1 MKHEGPEPVHSDFVL
16 LARSSIPPQ
25 RKDFE
30 LDDFEVV
37 GKPLGCGAIGSVS
50 RVVQKGTGRFFAM
63 KVMSKTKVLE
73 FDLLANVEREIAAQ
87 QKLRHPNILRLY
99 KCFESQE
106 GIHLLLEYASNGSL
120 FELLRDHGREAAA
133 SGQERLGLPEALAA
147 GMFRSVA
154 EAVHFLHCNGFM
166 HRDLKP
172 ENILVCEGGELKLA
186 DFGWCNMLE
195 GVSRRTF
202 CGTMEYVSPEMLASE
217 PHDCMVDVWAA
228 GVLLFEMLVGRSPFA
243 AVSHLQMIANITKVA
258 YEFPHHVSVSA
269 RDLVGRLLVKEPRGR
284 LDLGMA
290 AEHPWVR
297 QHISEAAGATQGGAG
312 PSVKTPRSASVPS
325 PRGEPPDPCGGA
337 AREAAAPVPPPG
349 ASARA
354 RSSGGRMRAPDSPEG
369 RAAGRAADRPTGPP
383 EASPE
388 ARPAAAGSRGAAGP
402 PEAGPPERDGPP
414 QSSSQPAAQA
424 CDSGPCEGPGRGPPE
439 GVPQAQEAHAL
450 LGRAVRTSD
459 AEQDAPGA
467 RPAAGGGRRPGGPG
481 AGRGAP
487 VAGGGGAEG
496 RGPGAPD
503 GRHAE
508 AVAEGSD
515 LFLALGEAG
524 RLDFSKD
531 RELVEHAR
539 DVLASLSGDAE
550 DGCGPA
556 AREPSEPALGST
568 AAGSEVQPGLEV
580 PPAGPA
586 DDSAPAQAPR
596 RSACG
601 LAQAF
606 GASPRSE
613 CRSSFSSG
621 GVSPTA
627 CPHPAGVGLRERLA
641 AQKRRSDGE
650 ALDACSLTSRSTVS
664 SVCAGDPIGSAAAPL
679 PRQSLSSPHGRGAL
693 LGEDAAEEGAPAWA
707 SPKRTGPRRSQS
719 PGSPWTSQVQSEEDM
734 ADDALD
740 DFDSLMLEGGRPSCA
755 QECCIS

>member
-1 MKHEGPEPVHSDFVL
+1 
-16 LARSSIPPQ
+16 
-25 RKDFE
+25 
-30 LDDFEVV
+30 
-37 GKPLGCGAIGSVS
+37 
-50 RVVQKGTGRFFAM
+50 
-63 KVMSKTKVLE
+63 
-73 FDLLANVEREIAAQ
+73 
-87 QKLRHPNILRLY
+87 
-99 KCFESQE
+99 
-106 GIHLLLEYASNGSL
+106 
-120 FELLRDHGREAAA
+120 
-133 SGQERLGLPEALAA
+133 
-147 GMFRSVA
+147 
-154 EAVHFLHCNGFM
+154 
-166 HRDLKP
+166 
-172 ENILVCEGGELKLA
+172 
-186 DFGWCNMLE
+186 
-195 GVSRRTF
+195 
-202 CGTMEYVSPEMLASE
+202 
-217 PHDCMVDVWAA
+217 
-228 GVLLFEMLVGRSPFA
+228 
-243 AVSHLQMIANITKVA
+243 
-258 YEFPHHVSVSA
+258 
-269 RDLVGRLLVKEPRGR
+269 
-284 LDLGMA
+284 
-290 AEHPWVR
+290 
-297 QHISEAAGATQGGAG
+297 
-312 PSVKTPRSASVPS
+312 
-325 PRGEPPDPCGGA
+325 
-337 AREAAAPVPPPG
+337 
-349 ASARA
+349 
-354 RSSGGRMRAPDSPEG
+354 MRAPDSPEG

-755 QECCIS
+755 QECCIRGGGGNICGAVSQPPVCSATQRRSFAFPGQAMRAAPREPALHSRAPSPGVRATAPRRPSSALHAPRQSTEGRRRRPRSCPPHRRACLERFVLYPYIYSCRRK

>member
-1 MKHEGPEPVHSDFVL
+1 
-16 LARSSIPPQ
+16 
-25 RKDFE
+25 
-30 LDDFEVV
+30 
-37 GKPLGCGAIGSVS
+37 
-50 RVVQKGTGRFFAM
+50 
-63 KVMSKTKVLE
+63 
-73 FDLLANVEREIAAQ
+73 
-87 QKLRHPNILRLY
+87 
-99 KCFESQE
+99 
-106 GIHLLLEYASNGSL
+106 
-120 FELLRDHGREAAA
+120 
-133 SGQERLGLPEALAA
+133 
-147 GMFRSVA
+147 
-154 EAVHFLHCNGFM
+154 
-166 HRDLKP
+166 
-172 ENILVCEGGELKLA
+172 
-186 DFGWCNMLE
+186 
-195 GVSRRTF
+195 
-202 CGTMEYVSPEMLASE
+202 
-217 PHDCMVDVWAA
+217 
-228 GVLLFEMLVGRSPFA
+228 
-243 AVSHLQMIANITKVA
+243 
-258 YEFPHHVSVSA
+258 
-269 RDLVGRLLVKEPRGR
+269 
-284 LDLGMA
+284 
-290 AEHPWVR
+290 
-297 QHISEAAGATQGGAG
+297 
-312 PSVKTPRSASVPS
+312 
-325 PRGEPPDPCGGA
+325 
-337 AREAAAPVPPPG
+337 
-349 ASARA
+349 
-354 RSSGGRMRAPDSPEG
+354 MRAPDSPEG

-627 CPHPAGVGLRERLA
+627 RGRRNQVGRSMLSRSSRADLSDRRWTPVALAPRRAPQGRRQRRRQGGPAPPRGPPACLCRFLSCRRRAPTPPALA
-641 AQKRRSDGE
+641 SASVWRRRRGAATARRS
-650 ALDACSLTSRSTVS
+650 TR
-664 SVCAGDPIGSAAAPL
+664 AP
-679 PRQSLSSPHGRGAL
+679 
-693 LGEDAAEEGAPAWA
+693 
-707 SPKRTGPRRSQS
+707 
-719 PGSPWTSQVQSEEDM
+719 
-734 ADDALD
+734 
-740 DFDSLMLEGGRPSCA
+740 
-755 QECCIS
+755 